1 MEINGWLS
9 NDARRVSVR
18 FVTCSELATMSQSQ
32 VPEPNE
38 TLYIQNLNES
48 VTVPGTYM
56 QEGSEGIKTKKKQRF
71 SRSQLPRVQ
80 TSNVARD
87 SDEAVVRSPLFELW
101 TSPVRR
107 CTS

>member
-18 FVTCSELATMSQSQ
+18 FVTCSELATMPQSQ
-32 VPEPNE
+32 APEPNE

-56 QEGSEGIKTKKKQRF
+56 QEGSEGIKKSF

>member
-18 FVTCSELATMSQSQ
+18 FVTCSELATMPQSQ
-32 VPEPNE
+32 APEPNE

-48 VTVPGTYM
+48 VTVPCTYM
-56 QEGSEGIKTKKKQRF
+56 QEKNGGIRNRQRF

>member
-18 FVTCSELATMSQSQ
+18 FVTCSELATMPQSQ
-32 VPEPNE
+32 APEPNE

-56 QEGSEGIKTKKKQRF
+56 QEGSEGIKKQRF

-87 SDEAVVRSPLFELW
+87 SHEAVVRSPLFELW
-101 TSPVRR
+101 TSPVRC

>member
-18 FVTCSELATMSQSQ
+18 FVTGSELATMPQSQ
-32 VPEPNE
+32 APEPNE

-56 QEGSEGIKTKKKQRF
+56 QEGSEGIKKKTAF
-71 SRSQLPRVQ
+71 LALATPPRS
-80 TSNVARD
+80 D
-87 SDEAVVRSPLFELW
+87 I
-101 TSPVRR
+101 
-107 CTS
+107 

>member
-18 FVTCSELATMSQSQ
+18 FVTCSELATMPQSQ
-32 VPEPNE
+32 APEPNE

-56 QEGSEGIKTKKKQRF
+56 QEAVSYTHLT
-71 SRSQLPRVQ
+71 LPTILLV
-80 TSNVARD
+80 
-87 SDEAVVRSPLFELW
+87 
-101 TSPVRR
+101 
-107 CTS
+107 

>member
-1 MEINGWLS
+1 MP
-9 NDARRVSVR
+9 
-18 FVTCSELATMSQSQ
+18 QSQ
-32 VPEPNE
+32 APEPNE

-48 VTVPGTYM
+48 VTMPGTYM
-56 QEGSEGIKTKKKQRF
+56 QEGSEGIKKKQRF